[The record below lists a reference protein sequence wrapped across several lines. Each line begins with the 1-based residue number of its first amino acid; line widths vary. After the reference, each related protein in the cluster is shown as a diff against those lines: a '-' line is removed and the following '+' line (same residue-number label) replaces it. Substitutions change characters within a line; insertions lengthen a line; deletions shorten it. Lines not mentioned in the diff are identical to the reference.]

1 MPRFFIE
8 PPRGEEI
15 ILRGEDASHISRSLR
30 LEKGDTVTLCDG
42 QGTDYLAVIRDISRE
57 TVTLGITEHVPS
69 SCEPRAKVTLY
80 QAMPKSDKM
89 EWIIQKSVEL
99 GVDRI
104 VPVLTE
110 RCISRPD
117 EKGMKKKLE
126 RYQKIALSA
135 AKQSGRGKVPV
146 IEDLLLLQDAVCQC
160 PKDSFVCY
168 EKGGERLCEL
178 ITREAEEIGLFI
190 GSEGGFSQKEIQ
202 LLTDRKVRLATLGPR
217 ILRCETAPVA
227 ALAVVFSLTGDL

>member
-8 PPRGEEI
+8 PPQGEEI
-15 ILRGEDASHISRSLR
+15 ILCGEDASHISRSLR

-104 VPVLTE
+104 VPV
-110 RCISRPD
+110 
-117 EKGMKKKLE
+117 
-126 RYQKIALSA
+126 
-135 AKQSGRGKVPV
+135 
-146 IEDLLLLQDAVCQC
+146 
-160 PKDSFVCY
+160 
-168 EKGGERLCEL
+168 
-178 ITREAEEIGLFI
+178 
-190 GSEGGFSQKEIQ
+190 
-202 LLTDRKVRLATLGPR
+202 
-217 ILRCETAPVA
+217 
-227 ALAVVFSLTGDL
+227 